1 MSGSL
6 NSKANAEPN
15 LTPVLDMVF
24 QLITFFML
32 VINFK
37 ANLIDRAMEL
47 PIVGT
52 ARPVDADKQKNRLQI
67 MVNLNNKG
75 QFTVYNKPIPD
86 EKIADYIA
94 QQAMSA
100 KMSERR
106 LYSDFDE
113 NGDLRTEVVI
123 RADVATPFSKI
134 YQVIKECQ
142 DNNFRSFAFRAMNK
156 KKGT

>member
-6 NSKANAEPN
+6 KNKANAEPN

-52 ARPVDADKQKNRLQI
+52 ARPVDPKSNARMQI
-67 MVNLNNKG
+67 MMNLNNKG
-75 QFTVYNKPIPD
+75 QFTVFNKPIPD
-86 EKIADYIA
+86 EKIPDYIA
-94 QQAMSA
+94 MQAQSA
-100 KMSERR
+100 KLSERR
-106 LYSDFDE
+106 LNPNFDE
-113 NGDLRTEVVI
+113 NGDLQTEVVI
-123 RADVATPFSKI
+123 RADSATPFTKL

-142 DNNFRSFAFRAMNK
+142 DQNFRNFAFRAMNK

>member
-1 MSGSL
+1 MSGL
-6 NSKANAEPN
+6 KSKANAEPN

-52 ARPVDADKQKNRLQI
+52 ARPVNKEDHRMQI
-67 MVNLNNKG
+67 MVNLNSKG

-86 EKIADYIA
+86 EKIPDYIA
-94 QQAMSA
+94 MQAQSA
-100 KMSERR
+100 KLSERR
-106 LYSDFDE
+106 LNPNFDE
-113 NGDLRTEVVI
+113 NGELSTEVVI
-123 RADVATPFSKI
+123 RADSATPFSKL

-142 DNNFRSFAFRAMNK
+142 DQNFRNFAFRALNK
-156 KKGT
+156 KRGT

>member
-6 NSKANAEPN
+6 KNKANAEPN

-37 ANLIDRAMEL
+37 ANLMDRSMDL

-52 ARPVDADKQKNRLQI
+52 ARPVDKDKDRLQI
-67 MVNLNNKG
+67 MLNLNNHG
-75 QFTVYNKPIPD
+75 QFTVYNKPVPEESIPG
-86 EKIADYIA
+86 YIA
-94 QQAMSA
+94 SQAKTAREAEA
-100 KMSERR
+100 KRNR
-106 LYSDFDE
+106 NFDE
-113 NGDLRTEVVI
+113 TGDLQTEVVI
-123 RADVATPFSKI
+123 RADVATPFNKL

-142 DNNFRSFAFRAMNK
+142 DNNFRNFAFRAMNK
-156 KKGT
+156 KRGT

>member
-6 NSKANAEPN
+6 SSKANAEPN

-52 ARPVDADKQKNRLQI
+52 ARPVDKSNQTHLQI

-86 EKIADYIA
+86 EKIPDYIA

-123 RADVATPFSKI
+123 RADVATPFNKI

-142 DNNFRSFAFRAMNK
+142 DNNFRNFAFRAMNK

>member
-6 NSKANAEPN
+6 KSKANAEPN

-52 ARPVDADKQKNRLQI
+52 ARPINKEDHRMQI
-67 MVNLNNKG
+67 MVNLNSKG

-86 EKIADYIA
+86 EKIPDYIA
-94 QQAMSA
+94 MQAQSA
-100 KMSERR
+100 KLSERR
-106 LYSDFDE
+106 LNPNFDE
-113 NGDLRTEVVI
+113 NGELTTEVVI
-123 RADVATPFSKI
+123 RADSATPFSKL

-142 DNNFRSFAFRAMNK
+142 DQNFRNFAFRALNK
-156 KKGT
+156 KRGT